1 MKKKLILLLIII
13 SLIFQFTGCAT
24 LNDQVAYTVYP
35 IGYIIERITGSSNN
49 AVSIQDDEII
59 QRAKIKDDYEDILK
73 ASDALFQIGQVEPY
87 LSIYRPYI
95 VDMIAE
101 RIYLSSVN
109 AIYLFKRYTPVVTNN
124 EVTYVESDYY
134 DASLFEDVDVNAK
147 DLYLWLDPIAMLSM
161 AKDIRDWYIQKYPD
175 NAKFYEDNCDK
186 LENDLVQLDASYQA
200 LATKNLNEN
209 KSIKFVSMTSSFG
222 NWQKTYGIQVY
233 PVILSK
239 YGALPNNEQLE
250 CIKQRIIAD
259 SVQYIVYEPNM
270 SDDMVELFNQLQE
283 ELNLTRVELSNLSSL
298 TDSQK
303 GSGKDY
309 ISIMYEN
316 LQTLESMAISNEVNN
331 AIHDVLD

>member
-1 MKKKLILLLIII
+1 M
-13 SLIFQFTGCAT
+13 F
-24 LNDQVAYTVYP
+24 
-35 IGYIIERITGSSNN
+35 
-49 AVSIQDDEII
+49 SI
-59 QRAKIKDDYEDILK
+59 
-73 ASDALFQIGQVEPY
+73 
-87 LSIYRPYI
+87 
-95 VDMIAE
+95 
-101 RIYLSSVN
+101 N

-303 GSGKDY
+303 ESGKDY